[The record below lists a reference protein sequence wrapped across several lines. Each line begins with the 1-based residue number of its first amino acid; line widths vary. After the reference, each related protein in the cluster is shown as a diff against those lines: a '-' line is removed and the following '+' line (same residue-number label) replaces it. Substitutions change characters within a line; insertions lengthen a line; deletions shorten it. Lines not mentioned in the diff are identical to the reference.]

1 MGQSPDGKTVSQT
14 DGVEF
19 HQGKLAFGE
28 TYLTNSG
35 VYTSA
40 PTKIT
45 EAHSIVLCV
54 RAPVGIP
61 NITERRI
68 CIGRGLC
75 AISCSPVIELKFLFY
90 CIQTLQRY
98 FENLSTGSTFNAIS
112 GDVVKNAVIPVPPLQ
127 EQHRI
132 VAKIEEFLKLFKESV
147 GFLN

>member
-1 MGQSPDGKTVSQT
+1 MGQSPDGKTISQT
-14 DGVEF
+14 EGVEF
-19 HQGKLAFGE
+19 HQGKIAFGE
-28 TYLTNSG
+28 TYLANSG

-61 NITERRI
+61 NITERKI

-75 AISCSPVIELKFLFY
+75 AISCSPVIEVKFLFY
-90 CIQTLQRY
+90 CIQTMRRY

-112 GDVVKNAVIPVPPLQ
+112 GDVVKNTVISVPPLQ

-132 VAKIEEFLKLFKESV
+132 VAKIEECLKYLKRI
-147 GFLN
+147 GDFLN

>member
-75 AISCSPVIELKFLFY
+75 AISCSPAIELKFLFY

-132 VAKIEEFLKLFKESV
+132 VAKIEEFLKLFKET
-147 GFLN
+147 GDFLN